1 MIHGGI
7 DGYSRSV
14 TYLQCSSNNKSVT
27 VLRLFQ
33 NAVVRYSLP
42 SRVRADFGT
51 KNVKTARYM
60 LECPAGGINRESFI
74 TGKSLH
80 SENRKAV
87 ENIKRLRN
95 SLKTGSFIFVK

>member
-42 SRVRADFGT
+42 SRVRADFGIN
-51 KNVKTARYM
+51 NVKTARYM
-60 LECPAGGINRESFI
+60 LECSAGGINRESFI